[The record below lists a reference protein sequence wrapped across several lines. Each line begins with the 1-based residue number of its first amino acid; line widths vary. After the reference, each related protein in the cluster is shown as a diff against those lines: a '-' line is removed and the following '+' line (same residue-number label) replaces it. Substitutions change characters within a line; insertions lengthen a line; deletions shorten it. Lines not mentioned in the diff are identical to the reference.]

1 MMSVTEKQTVDELLQ
16 TTRVQ
21 IQVMA
26 AEGVQQIVAQHGAN
40 NMREVIEK
48 LERQVEAEGAV
59 KNEGN

>member
-26 AEGVQQIVAQHGAN
+26 AEGVQQIVAQHA
-40 NMREVIEK
+40 RTTCAK
-48 LERQVEAEGAV
+48 LSRSLSGRSRQKGR
-59 KNEGN
+59 